1 MSGFMRNS
9 DAFAWHMESDQ
20 TLRSTVVI
28 IAWLERAP
36 EWEALV
42 ATVERASRMIP
53 GLRERVR
60 VPPLR
65 LATPRWTADE
75 RFELTNHLHRHEST
89 APHTWE
95 TVMTIAGAAA
105 SQEFD
110 RSRPL
115 WEFTLVEDL
124 EDDRAAFVMKLHHSL
139 TDGVGGVE
147 LALFLFDLEA
157 NPAHAAVTPDRPVD
171 DRAGGGNL
179 LLLSLK
185 HRRDRVVDRWSSATG
200 SIRPMVRR
208 FARHPFRTVRD
219 AVATLRSIARMMAP
233 VSEKLSPVMRRRGV
247 SRQFEV
253 AEMKLHDLRRAAAA
267 AGGTINDG
275 FLAGVTGGLR
285 RYHERHGSTVD
296 RLRLTLPI
304 SIRTP
309 EDPIGGNRLTLIRFA
324 VPVAEVDPAS
334 RIRELN
340 RLCRIAQD
348 ERSLQH
354 TDGIAAALNLLP
366 RQFVGGMLKHMDF
379 LASNLPGFTFPVYL
393 AAVPVERLVTFGPTT
408 GTSANFTLMSYDGAC
423 CIGVNIDT
431 AAVPDADVLIECV
444 REGFEE
450 VLALAGAHD
459 RVRLPLREG
468 PAVPA
473 TPTAE
478 VATRPARPLR
488 MVRPWSA

>member
-1 MSGFMRNS
+1 MSGFMRNT

-36 EWEALV
+36 QWEALV
-42 ATVERASRMIP
+42 ATVDRASRMIP

-65 LATPRWTADE
+65 LATPRWTIDE
-75 RFELTNHLHRHEST
+75 RFDLARHLRRFDSPGPRT
-89 APHTWE
+89 SD
-95 TVMTIAGAAA
+95 TVMKIAGAAA
-105 SQEFD
+105 SEEFD

-124 EDDRAAFVMKLHHSL
+124 DGGRAAFVMKLHHSL

-157 NPAHAAVTPDRPVD
+157 NPVRPAAKHDRPID
-171 DRAGGGNL
+171 DRGGAGNL
-179 LLLSLK
+179 ILLSLK
-185 HRRDRVVDRWSSATG
+185 HRRDRFVDRVNRATA
-200 SIRPMVRR
+200 SILPMLRR
-208 FARHPFRTVRD
+208 VARHPIASVSE
-219 AVATLRSIARMMAP
+219 AVKTMQSIRRMMAP
-233 VSEKLSPVMRRRGV
+233 VSQRLSPVMRRRGV
-247 SRQFEV
+247 NRHFEL
-253 AEMKLHDLRRAAAA
+253 AEMKLHDLKRAAAE

-285 RYHERHGSTVD
+285 RYHDHHGASVD
-296 RLRLTLPI
+296 QLRVTLPI

-309 EDPIGGNRLTLIRFA
+309 EDPIGGNRLTLIRFG
-324 VPVAEVDPAS
+324 VPVAEPNPAS

-340 RLCRIAQD
+340 KLCRAAQD

-366 RQFVGGMLKHMDF
+366 RTFVGSMLKHMDF

-393 AAVPVERLVTFGPTT
+393 AAVPVERLATFGPTT
-408 GTSANFTLMSYDGAC
+408 GTAANFTLMSYDGAC
-423 CIGVNIDT
+423 CVGVNIDI
-431 AAVPDADVLIECV
+431 AAVPDPDVLIECV

-459 RVRLPLREG
+459 RVRLPLREES
-468 PAVPA
+468 AA
-473 TPTAE
+473 TATDV
-478 VATRPARPLR
+478 VATRSQRALR
-488 MVRPWSA
+488 VVRPWSA